1 MPLSASI
8 TAYFRACYLAEN
20 RASSIVNFFGSSV
33 EQPILIG
40 DPDWLSGKLTE
51 LPVPREWG
59 EWAMK
64 RLGIQ
69 GKDRELTI
77 GFFFLTK
84 GQGKRYNTPLYL
96 FTGHLA
102 RRESFIVLKIDPL
115 SQRVNPAVADLA
127 SLEGIERNAWLEQLE
142 QDLPRFPF
150 GFKAEV
156 QLEELLPT
164 VFPDIDLR
172 AWEHFPN
179 TFGQEQWETH
189 QLQFGSGRKW
199 RLLPAVGLGVTKK
212 SNRSKGVLN
221 ELEEMSNWHTMNT
234 PLRVLLEGEALIPK
248 NQTTG
253 QPLRVPANLSPAQQ
267 KIVAASTLEP
277 LSLVV
282 GPPGTGKSFTIAAM
296 AINAVMRGES
306 VLIASRSNQ
315 AVDVIGDKI
324 ELDFGFK
331 NRVVRGGRSSY
342 KKEMIQYLED
352 LLHGLNGRSFSNKR
366 KKHLERE
373 LRDVHFRIQ
382 QLERSFH
389 KKEKEEVYRGTLLEE
404 PDPNW
409 LARWQIRR
417 LLRQKDKKG
426 TFLRPLEKLSTL
438 WASQIELLQELIEEI
453 FQIRLQAALRTNRSA
468 FVHLIKALKART
480 SDRKDAYF
488 RKVDFNLLFRALP
501 IWLVNTSDVANVLPM
516 HRRLFDL
523 VILDEASQCDI
534 ASSLPILAR
543 GQRVVV
549 VGDPKQLRHVSF
561 LAHQKQRQLIEQFKL
576 EDVPYDRL
584 NYRDQSVLDLVSDCL
599 PSQEQVFFL
608 DEHYRSV
615 PDIIAFSNQRFYQD
629 QLRVMTVLKKQ
640 EWGRGIEIHPVF
652 GKRLKKG
659 YNPTEADWIL
669 TKIKELIATESEA
682 GLPRKWSIGIL
693 SPFRD
698 QVEHLR
704 TRLLETFDLD
714 TLDQHRILL
723 GTPFDFQGEERDVMF
738 LSMAVDPHSHPSTW
752 QYLNR
757 ADIFNVATTRAKWKQ
772 YIVHSLGEEPSGN
785 NHLLTQY
792 IQEAEAGH
800 WTSDSQREKPALD
813 RFANELQDWAETTLG
828 VQAHIDFLLA
838 GTQVDMLLK
847 AGQKTLAIDL
857 VGYPGYFTEAFP
869 LDHYRLLAR
878 LGLHCMVVYYSD
890 WLVRPELVEQEI
902 KEQWQ
907 RLYGKRNT

>member
-1 MPLSASI
+1 MPKSASI
-8 TAYFRACYLAEN
+8 IAYFRACYLADN
-20 RASSIVNFFGSSV
+20 RASSIINFFGSSV
-33 EQPILIG
+33 EKPILIG
-40 DPDWLSGKLTE
+40 DPDWLKGQVTE

-69 GKDRELTI
+69 GKDRELTL

-96 FTGHLA
+96 FSGHLA
-102 RRESFIVLKIDPL
+102 RREDFIVLKIDPL
-115 SQRVNPAVADLA
+115 SQRVNPAVADLV

-142 QDLPRFPF
+142 QNLPRFPF
-150 GFKAEV
+150 GFKEEV

-164 VFPDIDLR
+164 VFPNIDLR
-172 AWEHFPN
+172 AWAHFPD
-179 TFGQEQWETH
+179 TFTQTHWEAH
-189 QLQFGSGRKW
+189 QLQYGRER
-199 RLLPAVGLGVTKK
+199 RLRILPAIGLGITKK

-221 ELEEMSNWHTMNT
+221 ELAELSTWTVLNT
-234 PLRVLLEGEALIPK
+234 PLRVLLEGESTIPK
-248 NQTTG
+248 NFTTK
-253 QPLRVPANLSPAQQ
+253 QPIRVPANLSPSQQ
-267 KIVAASTLEP
+267 KIVEASTLEH
-277 LSLVV
+277 LSLVI

-324 ELDFGFK
+324 ELDFGFE
-331 NRVVRGGRSSY
+331 NRIVRGGRSSY
-342 KKEMIQYLED
+342 KKEMVQYLED
-352 LLHGLNGRSFSNKR
+352 LLHGLSGPAFSSGQ

-373 LRDVHFRIQ
+373 LRDVQFRIQ
-382 QLERSFH
+382 QLERSLR
-389 KKEKEEVYRGTLLEE
+389 KKEKAEVHRGNLLEE

-409 LARWQIRR
+409 LTRWQIRR
-417 LLRQKDKKG
+417 VFKKKNKD
-426 TFLRPLEKLSTL
+426 TFSRPLERLSTL
-438 WASQIELLQELIEEI
+438 WGSQIELLQTLVEAV
-453 FQIRLQAALRTNRSA
+453 FQIRLQAALKMNRSA

-488 RKVDFNLLFRALP
+488 RKIDFNLLFRALP
-501 IWLVNTSDVANVLPM
+501 IWLVNTADVANVLPL

-543 GQRVVV
+543 GHRVVV

-561 LAHQKQRQLIEQFKL
+561 LAHQKQRQLIEQFDL
-576 EDVPYDRL
+576 ENLPYEQL
-584 NYRDQSVLDLVSDCL
+584 NYRDQSLLDLVSDCL

-608 DEHYRSV
+608 NEHYRSV
-615 PDIIAFSNQRFYQD
+615 PDIIAFNNQRFYQH

-640 EWGRGIEIHPVF
+640 EWGRGIEINPVF

-659 YNPTEADWIL
+659 HNPIEADWVIA
-669 TKIKELIATESEA
+669 KIKDLIAEEA
-682 GLPRKWSIGIL
+682 DVGLPGKWSIGIL

-698 QVEHLR
+698 QVEYLR
-704 TRLLETFDLD
+704 NKLLESFDLN
-714 TLDQHRILL
+714 TLEQHRILL

-738 LSMAVDPHSHPSTW
+738 LSMVVDPHSHPSTW

-757 ADIFNVATTRAKWKQ
+757 TDIFNVATTRAKWKQ
-772 YIVHSLGEEPSGN
+772 YIVHSLGEEPNGK
-785 NHLLTQY
+785 NHLLCQY
-792 IQEAEAGH
+792 LQDAGEGARH
-800 WTSDSQREKPALD
+800 LHKPEEGPALD
-813 RFANELQDWAETTLG
+813 RFAHELKDWAEPTLG
-828 VQAHIDFLLA
+828 VKAHINFSLA
-838 GTQVDMLLK
+838 GTQVDLLLK
-847 AGQKTLAIDL
+847 AGERALAIDL
-857 VGYPGYFTEAFP
+857 IGYPGYFSAAFP

-878 LGLHCMVVYYSD
+878 LGLPCIVIYYSD
-890 WLVRPELVEQEI
+890 WLIRPDYVEKEI

-907 RLYGKRNT
+907 LLHKKKSV